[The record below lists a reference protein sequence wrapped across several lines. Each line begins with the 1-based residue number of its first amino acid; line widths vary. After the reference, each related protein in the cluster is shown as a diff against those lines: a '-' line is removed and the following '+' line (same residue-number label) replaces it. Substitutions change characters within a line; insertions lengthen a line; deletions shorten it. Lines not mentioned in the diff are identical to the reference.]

1 MNVSLE
7 IGELVVSG
15 VSLTAGELR
24 AFEASLAATLR
35 EQFLQ
40 AGPGTFAG
48 GSVERLSLPSL
59 SCSWPGG
66 ALAHPQSLGSA
77 VASHLSLGLRGSPEI
92 APGESRITRGGG
104 G

>member
-59 SCSWPGG
+59 SCSWPRG

-77 VASHLSLGLRGSPEI
+77 VASHLSLGLRGTSEI
-92 APGESRITRGGG
+92 SSAGPPAAGGG

>member
-40 AGPGTFAG
+40 AGPATFVG
-48 GSVERLSLPSL
+48 GNVERLSLPSL
-59 SCSWPGG
+59 ACSWPRG
-66 ALAHPQSLGSA
+66 ALAHPQALGSA
-77 VASHLSLGLRGSPEI
+77 VASHLSLGLRGTPEI
-92 APGESRITRGGG
+92 SSAGPPAAGGG